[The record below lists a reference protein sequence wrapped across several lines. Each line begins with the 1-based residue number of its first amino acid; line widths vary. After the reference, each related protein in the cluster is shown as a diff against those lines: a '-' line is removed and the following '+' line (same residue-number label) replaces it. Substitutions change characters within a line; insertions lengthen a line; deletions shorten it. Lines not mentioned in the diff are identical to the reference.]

1 MDEFYKQFKITI
13 FGINFKMIIYYIMK
27 IFRIDLFFSIWILAW
42 YILYMFEITIYNP
55 KIWIIFILFGIF
67 IICCILLYNKKY
79 ISLLIFIAF
88 NIIIKVI
95 PLWTILNTP
104 IIFHDF
110 FVGLFLFIIYNFWL
124 LYNNETLYTVYNK
137 LTNSLLYDKEFNT
150 SIMYFLNSIKI

>member
-1 MDEFYKQFKITI
+1 
-13 FGINFKMIIYYIMK
+13 MK
-27 IFRIDLFFSIWILAW
+27 LIRVDLFFSIWILVW

-67 IICCILLYNKKY
+67 IISCILLYNKKY
-79 ISLLIFIAF
+79 VALMIFIAF

-110 FVGLFLFIIYNFWL
+110 FVGLFLL
-124 LYNNETLYTVYNK
+124 RR
-137 LTNSLLYDKEFNT
+137 
-150 SIMYFLNSIKI
+150 